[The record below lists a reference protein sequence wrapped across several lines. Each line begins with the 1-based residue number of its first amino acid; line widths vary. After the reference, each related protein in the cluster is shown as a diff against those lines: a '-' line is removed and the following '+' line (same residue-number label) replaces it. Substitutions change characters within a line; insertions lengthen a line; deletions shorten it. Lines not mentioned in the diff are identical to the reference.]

1 MNDERIETALQEAT
15 DTRTVTIGAG
25 KLGSVA
31 EVFEESFGGDAKA
44 IVVTDENMWA
54 AAGEEVQKNLEAA
67 GRETVE
73 PYVFPGKPVLYA
85 KYDNIEILR
94 DALREHDAIPVAV
107 ASGSLNDIVKRAA
120 HELGRPYMN
129 VSTAASMDGYTA
141 FGASIEKDGATDVES
156 ARRPGQSGATWACWS
171 NAPARMTAAG
181 YADLLGKV
189 TSGADWLV
197 ADALGVE
204 PIDET
209 GWTLVQDHLRN
220 WISTPAALRDGDAES
235 MDGLIEGLIMSGL
248 AMQAYQSSRTASGAE
263 HQFSH
268 LWEGEGLGRNDD
280 PPLSHGFKVGVG
292 SIAIAALYERV
303 LERDLANLDVA
314 AIKRDWPSPEE
325 VEQRVRAAHNPP
337 LEDPA
342 VKQSL
347 AKYVDADAL
356 AERLELLGR
365 IWPDLREK
373 LREQLMPAD
382 VLREMLEAAGCPT
395 SPEEI
400 GLSMEDFEATYWRA
414 QMIRSRYTVLDL
426 ATEAGIL
433 DECVEE
439 LFAPGGF
446 WLVDP
451 RIETESKEI
460 WMRSRQQHN
469 PRPGPSGA
477 SSSASASPGPSS
489 GVSWRSLS
497 T

>member
-1 MNDERIETALQEAT
+1 VNEELVNGALRDAT
-15 DTRTVTIGAG
+15 DTRTVRIGEGA
-25 KLGSVA
+25 LGSVA
-31 EVFEESFGGDAKA
+31 EVFEENFGDAKA

-73 PYVFPGKPVLYA
+73 PYVFPGKPTLYA
-85 KYDNIEILR
+85 KYENIEILR

-120 HELGRPYMN
+120 HELERPYMN

-141 FGASIEKDGATDVES
+141 FGASIEKDGAKQTLECPAPRAVVGDV
-156 ARRPGQSGATWACWS
+156 GVLL
-171 NAPARMTAAG
+171 NAPARMTASG

-209 GWTLVQDHLRN
+209 GWTLVQDHLRG
-220 WISTPAALRDGDAES
+220 WIGKPAELRDGDAEA

-292 SIAIAALYERV
+292 SIAIAALYERI
-303 LERDLANLDVA
+303 LERDLANLDVE
-314 AIKRDWPSPEE
+314 AIKRDWPTPEE

-356 AERLELLGR
+356 GERLELLGR
-365 IWPDLREK
+365 LWPDLREK

-382 VLREMLEAAGCPT
+382 ELRGMLRAAGCPT

-400 GLSMEDFEATYWRA
+400 GLSIEDFKATYRRA
-414 QMIRSRYTVLDL
+414 QMIRSRYTVLDV
-426 ATEAGIL
+426 ANEAGIL
-433 DECVEE
+433 DECVDE
-439 LFAPGGF
+439 LFASGGF
-446 WLVDP
+446 FACEAAEAG
-451 RIETESKEI
+451 R
-460 WMRSRQQHN
+460 
-469 PRPGPSGA
+469 
-477 SSSASASPGPSS
+477 
-489 GVSWRSLS
+489 
-497 T
+497 

>member
-1 MNDERIETALQEAT
+1 MNEELVNAALRDAT
-15 DTRTVTIGAG
+15 DTRTVNIGEG
-25 KLGSVA
+25 VLGSVA

-73 PYVFPGKPVLYA
+73 PYIFPGKPVLYA

-94 DALREHDAIPVAV
+94 DDLREHDAIPVAV

-120 HELGRPYMN
+120 YELERPYMN

-141 FGASIEKDGATDVES
+141 FGASIEKDGAKQTLECPAPRAVVGDV
-156 ARRPGQSGATWACWS
+156 GVLV
-171 NAPARMTAAG
+171 NAPARMTASG

-189 TSGADWLV
+189 TSGADWIV

-209 GWTLVQDHLRN
+209 GWTLVQDHLRG
-220 WISTPAALRDGDAES
+220 WISTPAELRDGDKGA

-292 SIAIAALYERV
+292 SIAIAALFERI
-303 LERDLANLDVA
+303 LERDIANLDVEA
-314 AIKRDWPSPEE
+314 AKREWPSKEVVEE
-325 VEQRVRAAHNPP
+325 RVRAAHHPP
-337 LEDPA
+337 LEENA
-342 VKQSL
+342 VKQSF
-347 AKYVDADAL
+347 AKYIDADQL
-356 AERLELLGR
+356 GERLEKLKEL
-365 IWPDLREK
+365 WPELSGK
-373 LREQLMPAD
+373 LREQLMPAGE
-382 VLREMLEAAGCPT
+382 LRDMLKAAGCPT

-400 GLSMEDFEATYWRA
+400 GLSIEDFKATYRRA
-414 QMIRSRYTVLDL
+414 QMIRSRYTVLDV
-426 ATEAGIL
+426 ANEAGIL
-433 DECVEE
+433 DECVDE

-446 WLVDP
+446 FA
-451 RIETESKEI
+451 REAAETG
-460 WMRSRQQHN
+460 R
-469 PRPGPSGA
+469 
-477 SSSASASPGPSS
+477 
-489 GVSWRSLS
+489 
-497 T
+497 